1 MKEGWV
7 TAIEGDWLV
16 EILLVKLTDMGV
28 DVLAVSDGAIVWE
41 GSDEQRKEVDT
52 WEGVRYTEPLT
63 TYRPT

>member
-52 WEGVRYTEPLT
+52 WEGVRYTELLT